1 MLDTATATLFA
12 LLGEPTLLGLIALAV
27 LIGIFFG
34 VVPGL
39 GGKLGIVLLIPFVF
53 GMDMLPGAVF
63 LLAMHA
69 VVHTG
74 GSIPS
79 ILLGIPGTGP
89 DAATVVDG
97 YPMTKN
103 GEAGRALGA
112 SLSASA
118 IGGVIG
124 AAFFALALPLLKPV
138 VLAFSPAEFF
148 LLAVLGI
155 TFIAALSGESMVK
168 GLIVGCLGLMLA
180 MVGLNPHTGEPR
192 FTLGLL
198 SLWDGVDLVTAV
210 LAMFAIPE
218 MVDLGVK
225 GGSVAGERAE
235 PARYRLRQVIQGM
248 GDIVTHR
255 WLTLRTSLIGA
266 LLGVMPGLGGEAA
279 SWICY
284 GHAVQS
290 SKTPERFGHGAVEG
304 VIGPETANNSKEG
317 GSLLPTLFF
326 GVPGSSGMAIM
337 LGAFVMLGIQ
347 PGPGV
352 LVNQL
357 DLVWML
363 IWALV
368 LSNLFA
374 VAVFLACAQQLS
386 LVAHLR
392 SDILIPLVFCL
403 AVLGSLLSSG
413 NWQHLVILVV
423 LGALGCGLKRHG
435 WPRPPFAIGIVLGS
449 IAENSLHQALSI
461 WGPAFFLRP
470 GALILTG
477 LTAGSVGF
485 YFWRLKRRRRGR
497 RSASLDDRCE
507 AAAASPSAR

>member
-1 MLDTATATLFA
+1 MNLDIAAATLLA
-12 LLGEPTLLGLIALAV
+12 LVGDPLLMGLILLAV
-27 LIGIFFG
+27 PIGMFFG

-53 GMDMLPGAVF
+53 GMDMVAGAVF

-89 DAATVVDG
+89 DAATIVDG
-97 YPMTKN
+97 YPMARN

-124 AAFFALALPLLKPV
+124 AVFLALMLPVLRPV

-155 TFIAALSGESMVK
+155 TFIAGLSGDNLLK
-168 GLIVGCLGLMLA
+168 GLIVGCFGLMMA

-198 SLWDGVDLVTAV
+198 TLWDGVDLVTAV

-218 MVDLGVK
+218 MIALGIK
-225 GGSVAGERAE
+225 GGSIAGERA
-235 PARYRLRQVIQGM
+235 AAAGYRLRQVLTGM
-248 GDIVTHR
+248 GDVVTYR
-255 WLTLRTSLIGA
+255 WLTLRTSVIGA
-266 LLGVMPGLGGEAA
+266 LIGTMPGLGGDAA

-284 GHAVQS
+284 GHAMQS
-290 SKTPERFGHGAVEG
+290 SKTPDRFGKGTVEG
-304 VIGPETANNSKEG
+304 VIAPETANNSKEG

-326 GVPGSSGMAIM
+326 GVPGSSGMALL

-347 PGPGV
+347 PGPAV
-352 LVNQL
+352 LIDQL

-363 IWALV
+363 VWALV
-368 LSNLFA
+368 LSNILA
-374 VAVFLACAQQLS
+374 VVVFLLFAQQLS
-386 LVAHLR
+386 LVAYLR
-392 SDILIPLVFCL
+392 GGLLIPIVFCL

-413 NWQHLVILVV
+413 GWHHLIILTVF
-423 LGALGCGLKRHG
+423 GALGYGLKRYD
-435 WPRPPFAIGIVLGS
+435 WPRPPFVIGIVLGA
-449 IAENSLHQALSI
+449 IAEESLNKAMAI
-461 WGPAFFLRP
+461 WGLNFFMRP
-470 GALILTG
+470 GALIL
-477 LTAGSVGF
+477 LSLIIASVGF
-485 YFWRLKRRRRGR
+485 YFWRRSKFRGALHGR
-497 RSASLDDRCE
+497 
-507 AAAASPSAR
+507 

>member
-1 MLDTATATLFA
+1 MNLDIAATTLLV
-12 LLGEPTLLGLIALAV
+12 LLGDPLLMGLIALAV
-27 LIGIFFG
+27 PIGMFFG
-34 VVPGL
+34 IVPGL

-53 GMDMLPGAVF
+53 GMDMVAGAVF

-97 YPMTKN
+97 YPMSRN

-118 IGGVIG
+118 VGGVIG
-124 AAFFALALPLLKPV
+124 AAFFALMLPLLKPV

-148 LLAVLGI
+148 LLAILGI
-155 TFIAALSGESMVK
+155 TFIAGLSGDNLLK
-168 GLIVGCLGLMLA
+168 GIIVGCFGLMMA

-198 SLWDGVDLVTAV
+198 TLWDGIDLVTAI
-210 LAMFAIPE
+210 LALFAIPE
-218 MVDLGVK
+218 MIALGVK
-225 GGSVAGERAE
+225 GGSIAGQRAAA
-235 PARYRLRQVIQGM
+235 ARYRLRQVIDGRS
-248 GDIVTHR
+248 DVITYR

-266 LLGVMPGLGGEAA
+266 LIGTMPGLGGDAA

-284 GHAVQS
+284 GHAMQS
-290 SKTPERFGHGAVEG
+290 SKTPERFGKGAVEG
-304 VIGPETANNSKEG
+304 VIAPETANNAKEG

-326 GVPGSSGMAIM
+326 GVPGSSGMALL

-347 PGPGV
+347 PGPNV
-352 LVNQL
+352 LINQL

-368 LSNLFA
+368 LSNILAVVIFLLF
-374 VAVFLACAQQLS
+374 AQQLS
-386 LVAHLR
+386 LIAHLR
-392 SDILIPLVFCL
+392 GGLLIPIVFCL

-413 NWQHLVILVV
+413 SWHHLIILTAFGV
-423 LGALGCGLKRHG
+423 LGYGLKRYD
-435 WPRPPFAIGIVLGS
+435 WPRPPFVIGIVLGS
-449 IAENSLHQALSI
+449 IAENSLSQAMSI
-461 WGPAFFLRP
+461 WGFSFFLRP
-470 GALILTG
+470 GALILVSMI
-477 LTAGSVGF
+477 LASIGF
-485 YFWRLKRRRRGR
+485 YFWRQSKFRRLPHG
-497 RSASLDDRCE
+497 E
-507 AAAASPSAR
+507 